1 MRINRYFYTILSTHI
16 PVFQIPAYYAVSR
29 RLDLENTR
37 DLENGEEKVGCND
50 GMMVW
55 DVCDAKFTVYE
66 EVETSEEE
74 GVAAYGGHDG
84 TQGKGWLVGVATSAS
99 DVSTVKEMRTGLVDY
114 LTTHASVSPK
124 LFSTIYRNAGA
135 DAQPNMHPT
144 ISKELVGGGE
154 WLILLLVVDV
164 KEDVLRG
171 AGVESI
177 VDRWADDVKVKGLE
191 LKYGVWRNEID
202 LS

>member
-1 MRINRYFYTILSTHI
+1 
-16 PVFQIPAYYAVSR
+16 
-29 RLDLENTR
+29 
-37 DLENGEEKVGCND
+37 
-50 GMMVW
+50 MVW
-55 DVCDAKFTVYE
+55 DVCDAKFTIYE
-66 EVETSEEE
+66 EVETSDEE
-74 GVAAYGGHDG
+74 GVAAYGSYDG

-99 DVSTVKEMRTGLVDY
+99 DVSTVKEMRTGLVNY
-114 LTTHASVSPK
+114 LTTYASVSPK

-135 DAQPNMHPT
+135 NAQPNMHPT
-144 ISKELVGGGE
+144 ISRELVGGGE

-191 LKYGVWRNEID
+191 MKYGVWRNEID

>member
-16 PVFQIPAYYAVSR
+16 PIFQIPAYYAISR

-37 DLENGEEKVGCND
+37 DLENGEEKVGCD
-50 GMMVW
+50 EGMMVW
-55 DVCDAKFTVYE
+55 DVCNAKFTVYE
-66 EVETSEEE
+66 EVKTSEAE
-74 GVAAYGGHDG
+74 GVVAYGSFER

-99 DVSTVKEMRTGLVDY
+99 DVNTVKEMRTGLVDY

-154 WLILLLVVDV
+154 WLILLMVVDV
-164 KEDVLRG
+164 EEDISKG
-171 AGVESI
+171 GGVDSI
-177 VDRWADDVKVKGLE
+177 VHSWADNVNEKSLE
-191 LKYGVWRNEID
+191 MKYGIWRNEID